1 MSVPSAIQHAVR
13 ERASG
18 RCEYCHSPEWVC
30 AARFTLDH
38 LLPRSRGGTD
48 EPHNLAVACR
58 RRNERRYNFTTG
70 RDPVTQQEIPLF
82 HPVQDVW
89 AEHFAWTPD
98 GQWIVG
104 ATAIGRA
111 TVERLDLNDEHHD
124 NGFIRVS
131 RALWVR
137 GGWHPPTSDP
147 VLPEVRRSR
156 QCPFMVVL
164 IVSPASGRGLP

>member
-1 MSVPSAIQHAVR
+1 MSVPSAVQHAVR

-48 EPHNLAVACR
+48 EPYNLALACR
-58 RRNERRYNFTTG
+58 RCNERRDNFTTG

-82 HPVQDVW
+82 HPVRDVW
-89 AEHFAWTPD
+89 AEHFAWTLD

-104 ATAIGRA
+104 TTARGRA
-111 TVERLDLNDEHHD
+111 TVERLDLNDERDD
-124 NGFIRVS
+124 NGFIRVP

-137 GGWHPPTSDP
+137 GGRHPPTSDP
-147 VLPEVRRSR
+147 VLPEDMRSR
-156 QCPFMVVL
+156 L
-164 IVSPASGRGLP
+164 

>member
-1 MSVPSAIQHAVR
+1 MNVPSAVRRAVR
-13 ERASG
+13 ERAGG

-38 LLPRSRGGTD
+38 LLPRSHGGTD
-48 EPHNLAVACR
+48 EPHNLALACR
-58 RRNERRYNFTTG
+58 RCNERRYNFTTG
-70 RDPVTQQEIPLF
+70 IDPATQQEIPLF

-89 AEHFAWTPD
+89 AEHFAWTLD

-104 ATAIGRA
+104 ETVIGRA
-111 TVERLDLNDEHHD
+111 TVERLNLNDEHHD
-124 NGFIRVS
+124 NGFIRAS

-147 VLPEVRRSR
+147 VLPEVRSSR
-156 QCPFMVVL
+156 L
-164 IVSPASGRGLP
+164 